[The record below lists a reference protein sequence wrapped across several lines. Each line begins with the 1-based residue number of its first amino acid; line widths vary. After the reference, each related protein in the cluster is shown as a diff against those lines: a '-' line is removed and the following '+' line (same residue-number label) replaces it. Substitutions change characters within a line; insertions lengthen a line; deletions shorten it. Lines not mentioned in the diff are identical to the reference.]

1 MACSTGQTSAILECI
16 CVNGKP
22 LVEYIDGGDQVLQ
35 ALITSLQAC
44 CSSNTAAIATIQGII
59 TTLQG
64 QVHPRLILTQNQ
76 DVTGA
81 PGARATLDVT
91 NQVLN
96 LPPAI
101 AGRIAGVGL
110 AVVVGQNTPTPITGL
125 APDYDTVGGAMATSS
140 GLIIPRTGRYNL
152 SGSWGTNIM
161 PTCPNFVMASAVEI
175 GGVVSGRYSAP
186 SNGLADQ
193 VAWTLPGQL
202 LQAGDLVRLMGYSD
216 CAGVV
221 ATIAYLGAEYIEG
234 S

>member
-1 MACSTGQTSAILECI
+1 MACSTGQTSAILDCI

-44 CSSNTAAIATIQGII
+44 CSSNTAAITALQLAVSV
-59 TTLQG
+59 LQG
-64 QVHPRLILTQNQ
+64 QIHSPLTLTQNQ
-76 DVTGA
+76 DVTN
-81 PGARATLDVT
+81 RATLDVT

-161 PTCPNFVMASAVEI
+161 PTCPNFVMASAIEI